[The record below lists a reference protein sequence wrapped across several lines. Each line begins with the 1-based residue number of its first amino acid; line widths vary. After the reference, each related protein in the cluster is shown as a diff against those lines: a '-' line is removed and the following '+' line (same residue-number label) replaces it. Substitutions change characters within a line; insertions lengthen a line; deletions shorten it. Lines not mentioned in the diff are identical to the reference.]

1 MSGLLGNLQSA
12 ARALAAHEA
21 GVQVAG
27 RNLANVNN
35 PSYARQRVQLG
46 DRVIIDSHLGPV
58 GNGVEALGIQHIRD
72 RFLDVAVTRESSRT
86 SFLSAQQSGL
96 ERAEANLG
104 EQINRS
110 EDSAFIGDVTHSSDG
125 LSAAINDF
133 FNAFE
138 GLAASP
144 RDAGLKPV
152 LLEKADI
159 LANKFNVADAR
170 LADLQADLT
179 SEVDTGVGE
188 ANRLLDEI
196 ANLNVEIAKFE
207 ADRPLSALDLRDQR
221 QARLEDLSKFI
232 DFTATP
238 IADGNGQVRITAK
251 DGSGADVVLV
261 DRSVVR
267 GLSFDGAQV
276 SGGAPSTVLALK
288 GGSLQGQVGVR
299 DGAIQQLRD
308 DLKRTADQITAAVNT
323 AYSPTGNNFFNAAPG
338 SGIMALD
345 ASLNINTLK
354 STATADAGANEIALA
369 VADVAR
375 QTFSTG
381 GGASIDGTISEF
393 YGKTVTG
400 LGVKLSSINS
410 KLGDQDLVQQLITRQ
425 RDAVSGVSMDEE
437 MADLIKFQRAYQ
449 ASSRVLTIVDSMLDT
464 LINRT
469 AP

>member
-35 PSYARQRVQLG
+35 PAYARQRVQLG
-46 DRVIIDSHLGPV
+46 DRVIIDSNLGPV

-72 RFLDVAVTRESSRT
+72 RFLDIAVTREGAQSAYLR
-86 SFLSAQQSGL
+86 AQQSGL

-110 EDSAFIGDVTHSSDG
+110 EDSSFVGDLTSSSDG

-133 FNAFE
+133 FTSFD

-170 LADLQADLT
+170 LVDLQSDLT
-179 SEVDTGVGE
+179 SEVTTGVGE
-188 ANRLLDEI
+188 TNRLLGEI
-196 ANLNVEIAKFE
+196 ANLNAEIAKFE
-207 ADRPLSALDLRDQR
+207 VDKPLSALDLRDQR
-221 QARLEDLSKFI
+221 QARLEDLAKFI

-238 IADGNGQVRITAK
+238 IANGSGQIQITAK
-251 DGSGADVVLV
+251 DGTGADVVLV
-261 DRSVVR
+261 DRAAVH
-267 GLSFDGAQV
+267 GLTFDGTQISA
-276 SGGAPSTVLALK
+276 GAPSTLLGLK
-288 GGSLQGQVGVR
+288 AGSLQGQLDVR
-299 DGAIQQLRD
+299 DGAIQDLRD
-308 DLKRTADQITAAVNT
+308 NLKRTADQITTAVNA
-323 AYSPTGNNFFNAAPG
+323 AYSPTGSNFFNAAPA
-338 SGIMALD
+338 SGLMALD

-354 STATADAGANEIALA
+354 ATATTDAGANEIALA
-369 VADVAR
+369 VADLAR

-381 GGASIDGTISEF
+381 GGALIDGTISEF
-393 YGKTVTG
+393 YNKTVSG
-400 LGVKLSSINS
+400 LGVALSSVNS
-410 KLGDQDLVQQLITRQ
+410 KLGDQELVQELMTKQ

-449 ASSRVLTIVDSMLDT
+449 ASSRVLTVIDSMLDT

>member
-1 MSGLLGNLQSA
+1 MSGLIGNLQSA

-35 PSYARQRVQLG
+35 PAYARQRVQLG
-46 DRVIIDSHLGPV
+46 DRVIVDSNLGPV

-72 RFLDVAVTRESSRT
+72 RFLDIAVTREGSQT
-86 SFLSAQQSGL
+86 AYLQAQQRGL

-110 EDSAFIGDVTHSSDG
+110 EDSAFVGDLTSSSDG

-144 RDAGLKPV
+144 RDVGLKPV

-159 LANKFNVADAR
+159 LANKFNVSDAR
-170 LADLQADLT
+170 LRDLQTDLT
-179 SEVDTGVGE
+179 SEVETGVGE
-188 ANRLLDEI
+188 VNRLLDEI

-207 ADRPLSALDLRDQR
+207 VDKPLSALDLRDQR
-221 QARLEDLSKFI
+221 QARLEDLAGFM

-238 IADGNGQVRITAK
+238 IANGSGQIRITAR
-251 DGSGADVVLV
+251 DGTGTEVALV
-261 DRSVVR
+261 DRAAVH
-267 GLSFDGAQV
+267 GLSFDGNQI
-276 SGGAPSTVLALK
+276 SGGAPATLLALK
-288 GGSLQGQVGVR
+288 GGTLQGQLDVR

-308 DLKRTADQITAAVNT
+308 DLKRTADQITSAVNT
-323 AYSPTGNNFFNAAPG
+323 AYNPTGNNFFNAAPTG
-338 SGIMALD
+338 GIMALD
-345 ASLNINTLK
+345 ASLSINTLK
-354 STATADAGANEIALA
+354 STATGDAGANEIALA

-375 QTFSTG
+375 QAFSTG
-381 GGASIDGTISEF
+381 GGALIDGTISEF

-400 LGVKLSSINS
+400 LGVKLSSVNS
-410 KLGDQDLVQQLITRQ
+410 KLGDQELVQDLMTRQ

-449 ASSRVLTIVDSMLDT
+449 ASSRVLTVIDSMLDT